1 MKTSILVLMAAASMP
16 FAAMAAD
23 KPAQPVTVIKAAHMI
38 DTIAGKRRDN
48 VMVVVRGDRI
58 DKVGKAGDAIPDG
71 AQVIDL
77 GDKTIMPGLVDS
89 HTHMTGAPFHGYEAL
104 QVSIPRAALYGAKN
118 ARITLLAGITTVRDV
133 GADGYSDVALR
144 DAIND
149 GDVPGPRMLV
159 AGTSLGMTGGHCDNN
174 LLPAEYHA
182 KAGGVA
188 DGPWAVRAK
197 VREVI
202 KYGADVIKFC
212 ATGGVLSKGDSPGA
226 QQYSFEEMKAI
237 VDEAH
242 LHGRRVAAH
251 AHGTDGIKTAIRA
264 GVDSIEHASILDD
277 EAIKMAK
284 EHGTYFS
291 MDIYN
296 DDYIL
301 SEGIKNGM
309 LPESIEKEKAIGLT
323 QRQSFRR
330 AYKAGVKMAFG
341 TDEGVYPHGDN
352 GKQMA
357 KMVEWGMSPMV
368 AIQTA
373 TMGSATLLGMQDDIG
388 AITPGR
394 FADIIAVDGNPL
406 KDASEYTRV
415 TFVMKGGEV
424 YKGSE

>member
-1 MKTSILVLMAAASMP
+1 MKTSILTFIAAASLP
-16 FAAMAAD
+16 LVAMAAENT
-23 KPAQPVTVIKAAHMI
+23 AEPVTVIKAAHMI

-58 DKVGKAGDAIPDG
+58 ESVGKASDAIPDG
-71 AQVIDL
+71 AHVIDL
-77 GDKTIMPGLVDS
+77 GGQTIMPGLVDS
-89 HTHMTGAPFHGYEAL
+89 HTHMTGAPFYGYEAL

-133 GADGYSDVALR
+133 GAEGYSDVALR

-159 AGTSLGMTGGHCDNN
+159 AGTALGMTGGHCDSN
-174 LLPAEYHA
+174 LLPYGFHYRAE
-182 KAGGVA
+182 GVA

-202 KYGADVIKFC
+202 KYGADLIKFC

-251 AHGTDGIKTAIRA
+251 AHGTNGIKTAIRA

-301 SEGIKNGM
+301 SEGLKNGM
-309 LPESIEKEKAIGLT
+309 LPESIEKERAIGLV

-394 FADIIAVDGNPL
+394 YADIIAVDGNPL
-406 KDASEYTRV
+406 KDAGEYTRV
-415 TFVMKGGEV
+415 RFVMKGGEV
-424 YKGSE
+424 YKGE

>member
-1 MKTSILVLMAAASMP
+1 MKISIISLIAAASLP
-16 FAAMAAD
+16 FVAMAEEQTAE
-23 KPAQPVTVIKAAHMI
+23 PVTVLKAAHMI

-58 DKVGKAGDAIPDG
+58 ERVGKINDAIPEG

-89 HTHMTGAPFHGYEAL
+89 HTHMTGAPFFGYEGL
-104 QVSIPRAALYGAKN
+104 KVSVPRSALYGAKN

-133 GADGYSDVALR
+133 GAEGYSDVALR

-159 AGTSLGMTGGHCDNN
+159 AGTALGMTGGHCDSN
-174 LLPAEYHA
+174 LLPYGFHFRAE
-182 KAGGVA
+182 GVA

-237 VDEAH
+237 VTEAH

-284 EHGTYFS
+284 AHGTYFS

-309 LPESIEKEKAIGLT
+309 LPESIEKERAIGLV

-357 KMVEWGMSPMV
+357 KLVEWGMSPMV

-388 AITPGR
+388 AITKGR
-394 FADIIAVDGNPL
+394 FADIIAVDGDPF

-415 TFVMKGGEV
+415 TFVMKGGKV
-424 YKGSE
+424 YKGK